1 MRSRK
6 NKKSFVN
13 YLPIYGC
20 FSTGIIYVAIGV
32 IAILSFLK
40 IKHGGADEISL
51 VVFLNSFVIGKVFIW
66 IILLGTISYISW
78 RIYESIRDPYGYGK
92 KAKGLAMRICIALS
106 IIPDA
111 LITYS
116 VILILL
122 GKGSIREDG
131 QPEEQRRMVS
141 NIFGKSWGD
150 WFIIVIGTLVC
161 VTAIVQLIYGV
172 TRGYRER
179 LDVDHFSSGKK
190 RLIHSLA
197 SAGYSA
203 RAIILGIIG
212 FFFIKAGSLKNSQF
226 VVNTDKAFDFIGDHV
241 GHIYFILV
249 AIGTVCYG
257 LFMFAL
263 GATYDADK
271 SANEVY
277 AD

>member
-1 MRSRK
+1 MRGRK
-6 NKKSFVN
+6 NKKSFVD

-20 FSTGIIYVAIGV
+20 FSTGIMYVAIGV
-32 IAILSFLK
+32 IALLSFLK

-51 VVFLNSFVIGKVFIW
+51 VAFLNGFVIGKIFIW

-78 RIYESIRDPYGYGK
+78 RIYESIRDPYNYGK

-122 GKGSIREDG
+122 GKGNIREDG
-131 QPEEQRRMVS
+131 LPEEQRRMVS
-141 NIFGKSWGD
+141 KIFGNSWGD
-150 WFIIVIGTLVC
+150 WFIIVIGSLVC

-179 LDVDHFSSGKK
+179 LNVDHFSSGKK
-190 RLIHSLA
+190 RLIYFLA
-197 SAGYSA
+197 SAGYAA

-212 FFFIKAGSLKNSQF
+212 FFLIKAGSLKNSQF

-241 GHIYFILV
+241 GHTYFILV
-249 AIGTVCYG
+249 AIGTICYG

-263 GATYDADK
+263 GAAYHADK
-271 SANEVY
+271 Y
-277 AD
+277 